1 MLGLMEGMVVLVE
14 HDPDW
19 VWIYCEE
26 ELRIK
31 DALRGLALDVQ
42 HCGSTAVPGIRAK
55 PILDVVV
62 GVERLA
68 LGLECIR
75 PLQALGYEYLGE
87 EIVPDEHFFGK
98 GAPRTHHLHLVDRRG
113 SRWHDMV
120 LFRDRLL
127 VDRDIA
133 RRYEAIKV
141 ALAHRFPN
149 DRASYTKAKA
159 TFIASIVAGGLVP
172 GDPG

>member
-1 MLGLMEGMVVLVE
+1 MLGLVEGMVVLVE
-14 HDPDW
+14 HDSDW
-19 VWIYCEE
+19 ARIYCEE
-26 ELRIK
+26 ELRIR
-31 DALRGLALDVQ
+31 DVLCGLALDVQ

-87 EIVPDEHFFGK
+87 GVVPDVHFFGK
-98 GAPRTHHLHLVDRRG
+98 GAPRTHHLHLVERRG
-113 SRWHDMV
+113 SRWHHKV

-127 VDRDIA
+127 VDRDTA
-133 RRYEAIKV
+133 RRYEAVKV
-141 ALAHRFPN
+141 ALAHRFPH

-159 TFIASIVAGGLVP
+159 MFIADVVAGAPVP